1 MKKRMI
7 TLAMALCISATMV
20 VPASAATADVQEA
33 HKAEMNVS
41 IQQVTKSFESRTTK
55 EIGTASIK
63 DAVVVNGVTNYL
75 YPTFDNMETSLNKL
89 KTMIPEYYSL
99 VNEKVDLEKAYDF
112 SYSDFAMVDFDV
124 DIAQVVVDQKDNTVQ
139 LRTEKTD
146 AAVSALPIDVE
157 EKLDAQEETFDHF
170 FDIYENKAK
179 NEEIMNYLAT
189 TPDPD
194 PETLAYMLP
203 YNSAFAREYFA
214 NTTPALAAGG
224 QIFSEPNG
232 TAYAK
237 RFATGRSGNY
247 PDYTLL
253 GGDCTNFAS
262 QILVAGGIN
271 MHDNYPDEKAGWWCR
286 KVTIGTVNPA
296 PAFKSSATWR
306 VADSFVRFMGTW
318 GTEYTSF
325 YTFASKIKRGDFIA
339 YDGDKDGDWDHIGYV
354 TGVGSLGTYNGKI
367 YKDFCVAQHS
377 KDYNAWVSSS
387 TNSWETLDGGAK
399 FAIVRRNAVA

>member
-146 AAVSALPIDVE
+146 
-157 EKLDAQEETFDHF
+157 F
-170 FDIYENKAK
+170 
-179 NEEIMNYLAT
+179 
-189 TPDPD
+189 
-194 PETLAYMLP
+194 AY
-203 YNSAFAREYFA
+203 
-214 NTTPALAAGG
+214 
-224 QIFSEPNG
+224 
-232 TAYAK
+232 
-237 RFATGRSGNY
+237 
-247 PDYTLL
+247 
-253 GGDCTNFAS
+253 
-262 QILVAGGIN
+262 
-271 MHDNYPDEKAGWWCR
+271 
-286 KVTIGTVNPA
+286 
-296 PAFKSSATWR
+296 
-306 VADSFVRFMGTW
+306 
-318 GTEYTSF
+318 
-325 YTFASKIKRGDFIA
+325 
-339 YDGDKDGDWDHIGYV
+339 
-354 TGVGSLGTYNGKI
+354 
-367 YKDFCVAQHS
+367 
-377 KDYNAWVSSS
+377 
-387 TNSWETLDGGAK
+387 
-399 FAIVRRNAVA
+399 